1 MGGGVVVSYVF
12 LRMNIIMHACMLY
25 KCLYLK
31 FGAVS
36 FGVVVVGSC
45 SCCFSDLVVSV
56 SAVVVDLH

>member
-1 MGGGVVVSYVF
+1 
-12 LRMNIIMHACMLY
+12 MNIIMHECMPY

-45 SCCFSDLVVSV
+45 SCCFSNFVVSV
-56 SAVVVDLH
+56 SAVEVN